1 MKINYELT
9 QEDYIGF
16 NFNFIET
23 SPVMKRSLF
32 VQRFLFPIIYLILP
46 KFLSPIMDIPYW
58 FLMIFFAATALLW
71 MGFYVK
77 WYKRRI
83 AKNIKKMLNKGR
95 VPGIVGKHEL
105 VIDKVQI
112 SDKTLESF
120 TNYNTVEKLNETK
133 TFFYVYVN
141 EVMAY
146 MVPKAAFENEA
157 ELQQFRDL
165 VAQLTI
171 KKD

>member
-58 FLMIFFAATALLW
+58 FLMAFFAAVALLW

-77 WYKRRI
+77 WYKSRI

-105 VIDKVQI
+105 VIDEMQI
-112 SDKTLESF
+112 SDKTMESF

-146 MVPKAAFENEA
+146 MVPKTAFENET
-157 ELQQFRDL
+157 ELQQFKDL
-165 VAQLTI
+165 VDQLTI